1 MISKVVDSVIKK
13 QFIKNM
19 NLPSCSEC
27 VFYVPGKIKS
37 GICTK
42 FGEKDLITG
51 KISHQNV
58 LITRFDENMCGTK
71 ANYFEKK

>member
-13 QFIKNM
+13 QFIKNV

-27 VFYVPGKIKS
+27 MFYVQGKLKS

-51 KISHQNV
+51 KITHQNV
-58 LITRFDENMCGTK
+58 LITRFDENLCSMKGH
-71 ANYFEKK
+71 YFEKK